1 LNKKTFFV
9 LIVTLIIFT
18 LSCSLFNP
26 KLLGEQEEEAPTEIV
41 AESAPAEQPPAT
53 HDGVCNNILYPLVQ
67 EQQMVYKS
75 TGLEGETQMGMT
87 VSKVEGNFATI
98 DMLNISTGI
107 VTQSTAECE
116 AGTIK
121 NFPAVTMGTVLGDML
136 NGGLTVDYV
145 SGHIAPTEE
154 SFVNNNWDLAWTSE
168 YVVNGEITME
178 EEGETMT
185 ITIDNS
191 PMLMNWQT
199 LSTGE
204 SVTVP
209 AGTYTNAIKV
219 TRDMTM
225 DVKLDMGVMQLDSV
239 LTLKST
245 HWFEPYIGMVKME
258 VEEVSVQMQ
267 GMTFPVTISETMEL
281 IEFRLAE

>member
-1 LNKKTFFV
+1 MKKKNLFLSVTL
-9 LIVTLIIFT
+9 LIVFT
-18 LSCSLFNP
+18 LACSLFNP
-26 KLLGEQEEEAPTEIV
+26 DLLGEKEEAPTEIV
-41 AESAPAEQPPAT
+41 AESAPAEQPPST
-53 HDGVCNNILYPLVQ
+53 QHDGVCNNILYPLAIG
-67 EQQMVYKS
+67 QQMVYKS
-75 TGLEGETQMGMT
+75 TGPEGETQMGIT
-87 VSKVEGNFATI
+87 VSNVEGNFATI

-136 NGGLTVDYV
+136 NGGLMMEYV
-145 SGHIAPTEE
+145 SGYIAPTEE
-154 SFVNNNWDLAWTSE
+154 TLVNTNWNLAWTSE
-168 YVVNGEITME
+168 YIMNGEITME

-199 LSTGE
+199 LSTGQ

-245 HWFEPYIGMVKME
+245 HWFEPYIGMVKMN

-281 IEFRLAE
+281 IEFRPAE

>member
-1 LNKKTFFV
+1 MKKKN
-9 LIVTLIIFT
+9 LLLLVTLLILFT
-18 LSCSLFNP
+18 LACSLFNP
-26 KLLGEQEEEAPTEIV
+26 DLLGEKEEAPIEIV
-41 AESAPAEQPPAT
+41 SESAPAGEAPVT
-53 HDGVCNNILYPLVQ
+53 HDGVCNNILYPLIQ
-67 EQQMVYKS
+67 GQQMVYKS
-75 TGLEGETQMGMT
+75 TGPEGETQMGMT

-116 AGTIK
+116 AGAIK

-145 SGHIAPTEE
+145 SGYIAPTEE
-154 SFVNNNWDLAWTSE
+154 NFVSNDWNLAWTSE

-281 IEFRLAE
+281 IEFRSAE

>member
-1 LNKKTFFV
+1 
-9 LIVTLIIFT
+9 
-18 LSCSLFNP
+18 
-26 KLLGEQEEEAPTEIV
+26 
-41 AESAPAEQPPAT
+41 
-53 HDGVCNNILYPLVQ
+53 
-67 EQQMVYKS
+67 M
-75 TGLEGETQMGMT
+75 
-87 VSKVEGNFATI
+87 
-98 DMLNISTGI
+98 
-107 VTQSTAECE
+107 
-116 AGTIK
+116 
-121 NFPAVTMGTVLGDML
+121 
-136 NGGLTVDYV
+136 
-145 SGHIAPTEE
+145 
-154 SFVNNNWDLAWTSE
+154 
-168 YVVNGEITME
+168 NGEITME

-199 LSTGE
+199 LSTGQ

-245 HWFEPYIGMVKME
+245 HWFEPYIGMVKMN

-281 IEFRLAE
+281 IEFRPAE

>member
-1 LNKKTFFV
+1 MKKKSLFLLITL
-9 LIVTLIIFT
+9 LIVFSLA
-18 LSCSLFNP
+18 CSLFNP
-26 KLLGEQEEEAPTEIV
+26 ELGGENEEAPTEVV
-41 AESAPAEQPPAT
+41 AESAPAEEASAT
-53 HDGVCNNILYPLVQ
+53 HDGACNNILYPLVKG
-67 EQQMVYKS
+67 QQMVYKS
-75 TGLEGETQMGMT
+75 TGSEGETQMGMT
-87 VSKVEGNFATI
+87 VSNVEGNFATI

-116 AGTIK
+116 AGAIK
-121 NFPAVTMGTVLGDML
+121 NFPAVTMGTILGNML
-136 NGGLTVDYV
+136 KGGLTMEYI
-145 SGHIAPTEE
+145 SGYIAPTEE
-154 SFVNNNWDLAWTSE
+154 TFANNNWNLAWTSE
-168 YVVNGEITME
+168 YVMNGEITME

-185 ITIDNS
+185 VAIDNS

-199 LSTGE
+199 VSTGE

-245 HWFEPYIGMVKME
+245 HWFEPYIGMVKMDID
-258 VEEVSVQMQ
+258 EVSVEMQ
-267 GMTFPVTISETMEL
+267 GMTFPVTLSETMEL
-281 IEFRLAE
+281 IEFRPAE